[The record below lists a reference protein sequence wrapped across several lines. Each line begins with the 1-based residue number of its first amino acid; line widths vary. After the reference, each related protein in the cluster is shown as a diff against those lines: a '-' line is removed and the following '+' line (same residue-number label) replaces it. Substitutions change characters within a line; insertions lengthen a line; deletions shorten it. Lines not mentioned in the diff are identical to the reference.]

1 MSTKPQEFISA
12 LQFDSAGLIPVVVQ
26 DVDSKEILMLAW
38 MNSETL
44 ALTIDTR
51 VATYF
56 SRSRQ
61 EVWVKGATSGN
72 TQQVHSVA
80 RDCDGDALVMQVHQT
95 GVACHT
101 GTMSCF
107 ETEILELS

>member
-1 MSTKPQEFISA
+1 MSAQPQEFTEA
-12 LQFDSAGLIPVVVQ
+12 LHFDSAGLIPVVVQ

-44 ALTIDTR
+44 AQTLETR

-80 RDCDGDALVMQVHQT
+80 KDCDGDALVIQVHQT

-101 GTMSCF
+101 GTKSCF
-107 ETEILELS
+107 EAEIIELS